1 MRKNL
6 AVLFL
11 ALVFMAAGAILAGTA
26 KAALI
31 DNGNNLIYD
40 TALNITW
47 YDPAPTFM
55 TWNTANTWAAG
66 LTVGGTTAGTWTLP
80 TTLPVNGSTYNYN
93 WSYNGSTDYG
103 YNISAPG
110 SAYPGST
117 ANQMAYLFYVE
128 LGNKGYYNVNGN
140 VQSGWGLVNK
150 GPLTNLQSFL
160 YWSGTEYAPSSSD
173 AWCFG
178 FVDGGQYVD
187 PKGFNVVVALA
198 VHSGDVGAPV
208 PIPGAILL
216 FAPGLAGIAALKRRI
231 GRRG

>member
-47 YDPAPTFM
+47 YDPAPTVM
-55 TWNTANTWAAG
+55 TWNMANTWAAG

-93 WSYNGSTDYG
+93 WSYNGSTDVG

-117 ANQMAYLFYVE
+117 A
-128 LGNKGYYNVNGN
+128 
-140 VQSGWGLVNK
+140 
-150 GPLTNLQSFL
+150 
-160 YWSGTEYAPSSSD
+160 
-173 AWCFG
+173 
-178 FVDGGQYVD
+178 
-187 PKGFNVVVALA
+187 
-198 VHSGDVGAPV
+198 
-208 PIPGAILL
+208 
-216 FAPGLAGIAALKRRI
+216 
-231 GRRG
+231 